1 MLPLSSGGGSFI
13 GTLNRKTGYADK
25 KEKGKREEVV
35 KAMAA
40 KKRFGDMLVDA
51 EILTEEQLKRA
62 VAEHRKAGLKLGQY
76 LSRQGLVNEN
86 QIVDTLSQQL
96 KIEKYHPDQY
106 PLDMDLARMIP
117 FETAQKLQV
126 APLRKK
132 GRLLTV
138 AMTDPLDINTMDS
151 IEITTNSEVEPVV
164 CTEHEVTQL
173 INGLYGQQSGLS
185 GVMEGMEIEP
195 QSEEEAAQEKS
206 AEEVQVTSLQDM
218 AGEAPVVRLVNSIFA
233 QAIRERASDIHVS
246 PQQNSMQ
253 VRFRMDGKLH
263 EVPSP
268 PKSLALPIIARI
280 KILANMDITVSRIP
294 QDGRFTLKMDKRE
307 INVRVSSIPTI
318 HGENV
323 VLRLLDMSTGVY
335 SLDRLGMIRPDRD
348 KIEKLIRKAYG
359 MILSTGPT
367 GSGKSTSLYSILNAL
382 NSTDT
387 NIITIE
393 DPVEYRIDKIRQVQL
408 NRKAGMTFASGLRSI
423 LRQDPDI
430 IMVGEIR
437 DSETAAIAIQA
448 AQTGH
453 RLLSTIHT
461 NDAAGAITRFIDMGV
476 EPFLIASALLVSFAQ
491 RLVRTI
497 CPYCEE
503 SYQPSESALAAWG
516 LDKAENPNFKRGK
529 GCYQCMNTGYKG
541 RTGIFE
547 VLVNDEMV
555 QELIL
560 KRKSSQE
567 ITRIAV
573 AEGKLRT
580 LKEDAASKVLQGI
593 TTLEEAASSV
603 MV

>member
-1 MLPLSSGGGSFI
+1 MPGEAQQA
-13 GTLNRKTGYADK
+13 RKTAAEG
-25 KEKGKREEVV
+25 KGEEVV
-35 KAMAA
+35 KAMAV
-40 KKRFGDMLVDA
+40 KKRLGEMLVEA
-51 EILTEEQLKRA
+51 GILTEEQLRRA

-76 LSRQGLVNEN
+76 LSRQGVVNEN
-86 QIVDTLSQQL
+86 QIVDTLSRQL
-96 KIEKYHPDQY
+96 KIEKYHPEQY
-106 PLDMDLARMIP
+106 PLDMNLARMIP

-132 GRLLTV
+132 GRLLMV
-138 AMTDPLDINTMDS
+138 AMTDTLDINTMDS
-151 IEITTNSEVEPVV
+151 IEIMTNSEVEPVV
-164 CTEHEVTQL
+164 CTEHEVNQL
-173 INGLYGQQSGLS
+173 INGLYGQKSGLG
-185 GVMEGMEIEP
+185 GVMEDMEIEA
-195 QSEEEAAQEKS
+195 QSEEEATQEQA
-206 AEEVQVTSLQDM
+206 AEEVQISSLQDM

-233 QAIRERASDIHVS
+233 QAIREKASDIHVS
-246 PQQNSMQ
+246 PQQTSIQ
-253 VRFRMDGKLH
+253 VRFRIDGKLH

-268 PKSLALPIIARI
+268 PKSLALPITARI

-294 QDGRFTLKMDKRE
+294 QDGCFTLRMEKRE
-307 INVRVSSIPTI
+307 INVRVSSMPTI

-323 VLRLLDMSTGVY
+323 VLRLLDMSSGIY
-335 SLDRLGMIRPDRD
+335 SLDRLGMIRTDRE
-348 KIEKLIRKAYG
+348 KIEMMSRKAYG

-367 GSGKSTSLYSILNAL
+367 GSGKSTSLYAILNEL
-382 NSTDT
+382 NSPDT
-387 NIITIE
+387 HLITLE
-393 DPVEYRIDKIRQVQL
+393 DPVEYRIDNIRQVQL
-408 NRKAGMTFASGLRSI
+408 NRKAGMTFAGGLRSI

-437 DSETAAIAIQA
+437 DSETAEIAIQA

-461 NDAAGAITRFIDMGV
+461 NDAAGAITRLMDMGI
-476 EPFLIASALLVSFAQ
+476 EPFLVSSALLVSFAQ

-503 SYQPSESALAAWG
+503 PYQPSESALVAWG

-547 VLVNDEMV
+547 VLVNDEMI
-555 QELIL
+555 QEMIL

-567 ITRIAV
+567 ITRVAV

-593 TTLEEAASSV
+593 TTMEEAASAV